1 MTHYQE
7 VVMKKTLAIIILL
20 LTVGCTLLQPS
31 PDLAWDQDAEELI
44 IRLTDGGGYQPEAGI
59 YNEIPRMLVWGNGR
73 IIWHTFN
80 EDDNRQV
87 WQAQLSEAEMTDLLQ
102 TFADKGFFHLDAHY
116 ELGEKISDSSSINL
130 QINLL
135 SGSYGV
141 DEYSSGAPN
150 EFHALVE
157 LLGSGAG
164 AEGTPYIPQSGHLT
178 AVLLRPRGGISTL
191 PTWDAATLG
200 LNLEDATGIWVDGD
214 VLAYAWEIVNLEYW
228 VAQVVQG
235 EDLYELYVQLP
246 ELTGVDPK

>member
-1 MTHYQE
+1 MR
-7 VVMKKTLAIIILL
+7 KFLAVSILL
-20 LTVGCTLLQPS
+20 LAVSCTFLQPPPELILDHS
-31 PDLAWDQDAEELI
+31 AEAPI

-59 YNEIPRMLVWGNGR
+59 YNEIPRTLVWGNGR

-87 WQAQLSEAEMTDLLQ
+87 WQAQLSQAEMTDLLQ
-102 TFADKGFFHLDAHY
+102 AFADKGFFLLDAHY
-116 ELGEKISDSSSINL
+116 EPEEKNSDGSSINL
-130 QINLL
+130 QIDLL
-135 SGSYGV
+135 SGSYHV
-141 DEYSSGAPN
+141 DEYNSGAPDN
-150 EFHALVE
+150 FHELVK
-157 LLGSGAG
+157 LLSTGAG
-164 AEGTPYIPQSGHLT
+164 AEGTPYVPLSGQLT
-178 AVLLRPRGGISTL
+178 AVLLRPREGISTL

-235 EDLYELYVQLP
+235 DDLYELYVQLP